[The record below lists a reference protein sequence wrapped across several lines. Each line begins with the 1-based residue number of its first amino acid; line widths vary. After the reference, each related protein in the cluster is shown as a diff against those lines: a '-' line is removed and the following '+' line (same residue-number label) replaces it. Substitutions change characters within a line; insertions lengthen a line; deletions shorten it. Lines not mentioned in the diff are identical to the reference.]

1 MAAAQRY
8 LQVGIITLGISGAA
22 AIFLNFQGYA
32 CLSDLAKA
40 DQSVITPEN
49 LDELERNCFIITNSY
64 VYSLFGVVIGIVL
77 IVFWYAK
84 KKKSK
89 GAP

>member
-1 MAAAQRY
+1 LAAAARY

-32 CLSDLAKA
+32 CLSDLART
-40 DQSVITPEN
+40 DRSVITPE
-49 LDELERNCFIITNSY
+49 DVSKLERNCFIITNSY

-89 GAP
+89 DAP

>member
-1 MAAAQRY
+1 VAAAQKY
-8 LQVGIITLGISGAA
+8 LHVGIIILGISGAA
-22 AIFLNFQGYA
+22 AIYLNFQGYS
-32 CLSDLAKA
+32 CLSDLARI
-40 DQSVITPEN
+40 DRSVITPESV
-49 LDELERNCFIITNSY
+49 DELERNCFIITNSY
-64 VYSLFGVVIGIVL
+64 VYALFGVVIGIAL

>member
-1 MAAAQRY
+1 MTAERY

-22 AIFLNFQGYA
+22 AIFFNFQGYA
-32 CLSDLAKA
+32 CLYDLART
-40 DQSVITPEN
+40 DRSIITPEK

-64 VYSLFGVVIGIVL
+64 VYSLFGLVVGTLL

-84 KKKSK
+84 KRK

>member
-1 MAAAQRY
+1 LAAAERY

-32 CLSDLAKA
+32 CLSDLARI
-40 DQSVITPEN
+40 DRSVITPER

-84 KKKSK
+84 KRK

>member
-1 MAAAQRY
+1 LAAAQRY

-22 AIFLNFQGYA
+22 AIFLNFQDYA
-32 CLSDLAKA
+32 CLSDLAKS

-64 VYSLFGVVIGIVL
+64 VYSLFGAVIGIVL

-84 KKKSK
+84 KKNSK